1 MSARGGQFLK
11 NTVTLLI
18 TIVICLVL
26 AEAAL
31 RMMPSLIGLS
41 VLQRMQP
48 DLRAEIASRLGLPTA
63 AERVRFAS
71 DERSDG
77 GPDIFLYKPDWP
89 HFSPIDPEDAFYG
102 AVDSVPMDAKGFCNT
117 PEKAARMK
125 TLMTMEAD
133 KIAPFTLALL
143 SDQAREVTGQIF
155 GVRNNEIF
163 LFSQPR
169 PIRTMHNAE
178 GWSVQSCVERAIP
191 AFRSVA
197 IVLKSE
203 GQAWEVMTPSG
214 EVRLVPDRRRDESI
228 ALAFDATADPPQP
241 IVSITRGRG
250 SRTVHAERP
259 VKAGTPSSAA
269 LTEDDVIEMLV
280 EELKPWLA

>member
-1 MSARGGQFLK
+1 MADVALIRRRIRKATEQARQ
-11 NTVTLLI
+11 
-18 TIVICLVL
+18 
-26 AEAAL
+26 
-31 RMMPSLIGLS
+31 
-41 VLQRMQP
+41 
-48 DLRAEIASRLGLPTA
+48 DA
-63 AERVRFAS
+63 AERRTRIHDAQRDY
-71 DERSDG
+71 DE
-77 GPDIFLYKPDWP
+77 FL
-89 HFSPIDPEDAFYG
+89 
-102 AVDSVPMDAKGFCNT
+102 
-117 PEKAARMK
+117 
-125 TLMTMEAD
+125 EA
-133 KIAPFTLALL
+133 
-143 SDQAREVTGQIF
+143 
-155 GVRNNEIF
+155 
-163 LFSQPR
+163 
-169 PIRTMHNAE
+169 
-178 GWSVQSCVERAIP
+178 RAIP

>member
-1 MSARGGQFLK
+1 MADVALIRKRIQRAMEQARQ
-11 NTVTLLI
+11 
-18 TIVICLVL
+18 
-26 AEAAL
+26 
-31 RMMPSLIGLS
+31 
-41 VLQRMQP
+41 
-48 DLRAEIASRLGLPTA
+48 DA
-63 AERVRFAS
+63 AERRTRVHDAQRAY
-71 DERSDG
+71 DD
-77 GPDIFLYKPDWP
+77 FL
-89 HFSPIDPEDAFYG
+89 
-102 AVDSVPMDAKGFCNT
+102 
-117 PEKAARMK
+117 
-125 TLMTMEAD
+125 EA
-133 KIAPFTLALL
+133 
-143 SDQAREVTGQIF
+143 
-155 GVRNNEIF
+155 
-163 LFSQPR
+163 
-169 PIRTMHNAE
+169 
-178 GWSVQSCVERAIP
+178 RAIP

-259 VKAGTPSSAA
+259 VRAGTPSSAA